1 MLIVGLLIKSVIKLE
16 IVRTHGDLGFGL
28 EIFEFFMAAII
39 YNWNFTDYSIFI
51 AYNSRFLVQAFIK
64 THVYRLFNDLLL
76 I

>member
-39 YNWNFTDYSIFI
+39 YN
-51 AYNSRFLVQAFIK
+51 
-64 THVYRLFNDLLL
+64 
-76 I
+76 